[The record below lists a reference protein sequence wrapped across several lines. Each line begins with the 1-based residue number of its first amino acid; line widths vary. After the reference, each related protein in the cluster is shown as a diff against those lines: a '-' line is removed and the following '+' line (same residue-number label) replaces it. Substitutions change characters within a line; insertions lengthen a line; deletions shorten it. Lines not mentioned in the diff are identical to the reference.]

1 MVNKPLNEHRKNKT
15 LKPWVLLLAG
25 LVLFAIPGYDNNIG
39 FAALS
44 TVNGWQLYLIALL
57 PVVWVYL
64 ILFSVSGRCL
74 SAALLTTA
82 VFAFFLFLNYKK
94 IESLSAP
101 LLYDDLF
108 FFRDWLSSY
117 RVFSEYI
124 SIRASKVTILIVLVS
139 FLLWIYIKE
148 KPVLKLL
155 PRLLFLLLPVLL
167 ISWYANTWDIG
178 AGYRKLGIVDR
189 AWSQIENQ
197 KYNGMYT
204 VFVLSAYNTE
214 QELPEQD
221 LEILSELHQARSEF
235 NEKTDSVKPDIIFYL
250 SEALFDVGILSDY
263 DECEMFKAPCELQHN
278 AVAGSFDAPTFGG
291 GTTRTEFAVITGV
304 DVLRF
309 RKYLNIPYRKVMHQQ
324 ANSIAWEL
332 KKNGYRTVA
341 IHPNHAAFY
350 SRNIAMPNLGFDEFI
365 SRDKFTH
372 LTKQNGTYINDADL
386 NQQILATLEDSDQ
399 PVFILAISIE
409 NHGPWGKRKI
419 REPEKLQQIK
429 IPSQLDPQSQRQL
442 REYIYHT
449 QYAEQALIELYDYIQ
464 GSEKPAALF
473 FYGDHLPALETVFD
487 QLEFDNGLSARQQ
500 HSMYFYTKNFASAD
514 LPPLLAAHQVTPL
527 ILHDLKLLKPNNFYD
542 IYRVHNGYYQGLN
555 NSERQA
561 ISDQAQLQQLY
572 WQH

>member
-1 MVNKPLNEHRKNKT
+1 MNKPLSERRKNKI
-15 LKPWVLLLAG
+15 LKPWTLLLAG
-25 LVLFAIPGYDNNIG
+25 LVLFAIPAYDSNIG

-44 TVNGWQLYLIALL
+44 TSTGLHLYLVALL
-57 PVVWVYL
+57 PVVWIYL
-64 ILFSVSGRCL
+64 ILFSVSARYL

-82 VFAFFLFLNYKK
+82 LFAFFLFLNYKK
-94 IESLSAP
+94 LESLSAP

-139 FLLWIYIKE
+139 FVLWVYIKE

-155 PRLLFLLLPVLL
+155 PRLLFLLLPMLL
-167 ISWYANTWDIG
+167 ISWYVNTWNIN
-178 AGYRKLGIVDR
+178 AVYKNLGIVDR

-197 KYNGMYT
+197 KHNGVYT
-204 VFVLSAYNTE
+204 VFVLSAYNIE

-221 LEILSELHQARSEF
+221 LEVLSELHRSRSEF

-263 DECEMFKAPCELQHN
+263 DDCEMFKARCELQHN
-278 AVAGSFDAPTFGG
+278 ATTGSFDAPTFGG

-309 RKYLNIPYRKVMHQQ
+309 KKYLNIPYRKVMHQQ

-332 KKNGYRTVA
+332 KNNGYRTVA
-341 IHPNHAAFY
+341 IHPNHAEFY

-365 SRDKFTH
+365 SRDKFTR
-372 LTKQNGTYINDADL
+372 LSKPNGTYVNDADL
-386 NQQILATLEDSDQ
+386 NQQILAILQSSDQ
-399 PVFILAISIE
+399 PVFIMAISIE
-409 NHGPWGKRKI
+409 NHGPWGKRNI

-429 IPSQLDPQSQRQL
+429 VPSQLDPKSQRQL

-449 QYAEQALIELYDYIQ
+449 QYAEQALIELYDHIQ
-464 GSEKPAALF
+464 NSDKPAALF
-473 FYGDHLPALETVFD
+473 FYGDHLPALEPVFD

-500 HSMYFYTKNFASAD
+500 HSLYFYSKNFESAD

-542 IYRVHNGYYQGLN
+542 IYRVNNGGYQVLN
-555 NSERQA
+555 NAKRQV

-572 WQH
+572 WQN